1 MLSFAASLLGAREVL
16 DILISSCR
24 RLVQIEIKNK
34 IRSVYKEIGS
44 ENPPYSQANSPENAS
59 QANKP
64 SPVDFP
70 EELESGGESASF
82 IFNILSEKEK
92 KCVARR

>member
-34 IRSVYKEIGS
+34 VRSVYKEIGS
-44 ENPPYSQANSPENAS
+44 ENPPYSQANSPDNAS

-70 EELESGGESASF
+70 EELKSGESASF
-82 IFNILSEKEK
+82 IFNILSKKEK